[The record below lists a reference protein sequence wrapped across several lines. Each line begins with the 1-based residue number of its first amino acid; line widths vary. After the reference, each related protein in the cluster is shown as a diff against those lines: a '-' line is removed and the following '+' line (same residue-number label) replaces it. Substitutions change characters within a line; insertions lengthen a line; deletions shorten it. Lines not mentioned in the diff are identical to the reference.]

1 MANQPYA
8 NGVVTV
14 GATATLIASPN
25 NLGGIYLTNTGAT
38 TVTFGGSGVT
48 ATTGPT
54 LAAGASLLL
63 PTSGPAHDLYGIVA
77 SGSTTVTY
85 TFPAGN

>member
-14 GATATLIASPN
+14 GSTPTLIASPG
-25 NLGGIYLTNTGAT
+25 LPGGIYLTNTGAV
-38 TVTFGGSGVT
+38 TVTLGGSGVT

-54 LAAGASLLL
+54 LAAGASILL
-63 PTSGPAHDLYGIVA
+63 PTAGPAHDLYGITA
-77 SGSTTVTY
+77 SSTTVTY